1 MQPGH
6 QDPLQ
11 PLQDQQQGQQGDKV
25 QGHGQETLG
34 VEAGQHD
41 GPPAQPVGQEA
52 GEEAA
57 QEEAEQVAGGEEG
70 GEVLPLADK
79 GLLLSGPG
87 PQDGVAPGA
96 GPGDEAVVGVD
107 SPHQAGSEG

>member
-1 MQPGH
+1 M
-6 QDPLQ
+6 
-11 PLQDQQQGQQGDKV
+11 
-25 QGHGQETLG
+25 
-34 VEAGQHD
+34 
-41 GPPAQPVGQEA
+41 
-52 GEEAA
+52 EEAA

-96 GPGDEAVVGVD
+96 GPGDEAGVGVD
-107 SPHQAGSEG
+107 SPHQAGSEGGGRGGPCPGSPARMLTNLGEVVANLGLANFVAWVAC